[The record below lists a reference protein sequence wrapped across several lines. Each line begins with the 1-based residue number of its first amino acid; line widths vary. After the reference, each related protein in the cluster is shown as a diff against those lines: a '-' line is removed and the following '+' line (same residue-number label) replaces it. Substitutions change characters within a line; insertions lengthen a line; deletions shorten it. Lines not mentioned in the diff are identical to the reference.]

1 HFCSARKNRK
11 TSMLEEIADVSFENT
26 GNELIALLLESHE
39 IKNIRPKYNV
49 SQKIT
54 NRVSYV
60 GIFQKYDRKGYLNLF
75 VKRLRQDVEPIIA
88 AETISDAYELLNKV
102 TEKYNLCLAKCDQHK
117 TKDACLNFHMKN

>member
-1 HFCSARKNRK
+1 
-11 TSMLEEIADVSFENT
+11 MLDEIADVSYENT

-60 GIFQKYDRKGYLNLF
+60 GVFQKYDTKGYLNLF
-75 VKRLRQDVEPIIA
+75 TKRLRQDEEPIVIA
-88 AETISDAYELLNKV
+88 DDFG
-102 TEKYNLCLAKCDQHK
+102 CP
-117 TKDACLNFHMKN
+117 